1 MDLRNSDCLEEL
13 KKIESGSI
21 DLVLT
26 DPPYNIGFKNLE
38 WDKIPNY
45 IGFMCN
51 VFKECYRVL
60 KKNGSLYFFH
70 NDFRQICEL
79 QIAIEKETNF
89 INQRFITL
97 TKDSYVLKL
106 YPNCKSFIN
115 CCEYLLIYTKDEMR
129 ETKQIEYFKML
140 HKKIGLS
147 KSQIKKDIPLADHAF
162 RVSKNNFCLPTEET
176 YNQLIDKYNLKD
188 TIPISEL
195 KTFKELNYIYNG
207 KAQPNYLHYNFNK
220 KKTKHPCEKPQ
231 GLLVNLIKTGSNEGD
246 IILDCFMGCG
256 STGLA
261 CKILNRKFIGIEK
274 DENYF
279 KKCKLLLY

>member
-1 MDLRNSDCLEEL
+1 MELINGDCLQEL
-13 KKIESGSI
+13 KKIDSNSI
-21 DLVLT
+21 QLVLT

-38 WDKIPNY
+38 WDKVPNY
-45 IGFMCN
+45 IDFMTN
-51 VFKECYRVL
+51 IFKECYRVL

-70 NDFRQICEL
+70 NDFKQICEL

-106 YPNCKSFIN
+106 YPKCKSFIN

-162 RVSKNNFCLPTEET
+162 RVSKNNFSLPTEET
-176 YNQLIDKYNLKD
+176 YKKIIDKYNLKE
-188 TIPISEL
+188 TIPPSEL
-195 KTFKELNYIYNG
+195 KTYKELNYIYNG

-220 KKTKHPCEKPQ
+220 KITKHPCEKPQ
-231 GLLVNLIKTGSNEGD
+231 ELLLNLIKTASNEGD
-246 IILDCFMGCG
+246 TVLDCFMGCG
-256 STGLA
+256 STGIA

-274 DENYF
+274 DKLYF
-279 KKCKLLLY
+279 KNSCI